1 MMSFMPSM
9 PLYGF
14 LSACLAF
21 AVAMGGGCIGRQV

>member
-1 MMSFMPSM
+1 MMSLKSSM

-21 AVAMGGGCIGRQV
+21 AVALGGGCIGRQV